1 MKKKNILH
9 ENHFI
14 KLYILEVE
22 SFFIHKYHPNR
33 KSEANEIIPFRS
45 SPVIVGGRGFWRLG
59 SVPDPGGLVD
69 WGQGEF
75 VYGRQYAVSAI
86 IAHSENCTEF
96 FRN

>member
-1 MKKKNILH
+1 M
-9 ENHFI
+9 
-14 KLYILEVE
+14 
-22 SFFIHKYHPNR
+22 
-33 KSEANEIIPFRS
+33 
-45 SPVIVGGRGFWRLG
+45 
-59 SVPDPGGLVD
+59 PDPGGVMD